1 VTDHDEER
9 EVEATVGVL
18 RDTLYTPG
26 MKTAAPLVIATPPEG
41 VTIA

>member
-1 VTDHDEER
+1 VTDQDEER
-9 EVEATVGVL
+9 EVEATVGVP

-26 MKTAAPLVIATPPEG
+26 IRTDEPLVTDTPPEG